1 MTEDDKNEILGLL
14 NSMSKDKVAFELI
27 PIVNK
32 YFEKEMELDNVLRLL
47 SKLKDKL
54 NETKLTIILKN
65 IERTRNR
72 VKKIFTQ
79 LMNRSEK
86 EETLKDLRSSNHITD
101 EQYEK
106 LLIAPH
112 NLTSISRIV
121 EGRGMF
127 LSRKKWY
134 Q

>member
-1 MTEDDKNEILGLL
+1 MSLFIH
-14 NSMSKDKVAFELI
+14 NS
-27 PIVNK
+27 IVYK
-32 YFEKEMELDNVLRLL
+32 QFYG
-47 SKLKDKL
+47 
-54 NETKLTIILKN
+54 
-65 IERTRNR
+65 
-72 VKKIFTQ
+72 
-79 LMNRSEK
+79 SEK
-86 EETLKDLRSSNHITD
+86 EENLKDLRLSNHITD

-127 LSRKKWY
+127 LRRKKWY